1 MPFGYN
7 MNKVD
12 STKKEDFVEKKS
24 NSDKQEKDKSIKSK
38 PDNQFKVKS
47 YITDKTPNVSKKYKN
62 TTRDSTGSP
71 DMSFYHKPWHKLTPS
86 QRSAVSDMDSIM
98 DY

>member
-7 MNKVD
+7 MNKVHA
-12 STKKEDFVEKKS
+12 TKKEDLVEKKS
-24 NSDKQEKDKSIKSK
+24 NSDIPKTNKAAKS
-38 PDNQFKVKS
+38 DVGNRFKVKS
-47 YITDKTPNVSKKYKN
+47 YITDKNPKVSKKYKN
-62 TTRDSTGSP
+62 TSRDSTGSP
-71 DMSFYHKPWHKLTPS
+71 DMSFYHKPWHQLTPS

>member
-1 MPFGYN
+1 

-47 YITDKTPNVSKKYKN
+47 YITEKNPKVSKKYKN

>member
-1 MPFGYN
+1 MPFGLN

-12 STKKEDFVEKKS
+12 AINKDDFIEKKMI
-24 NSDKQEKDKSIKSK
+24 SDKPKTNKSIKSK

-47 YITDKTPNVSKKYKN
+47 YITDKNPKISKKYKN
-62 TTRDSTGSP
+62 TSRDSTGSP
-71 DMSFYHKPWHKLTPS
+71 DMSFYHKPWHLLTPS

>member
-7 MNKVD
+7 MNKVHA
-12 STKKEDFVEKKS
+12 TKKEDFIEKNQTMIYQKQIS
-24 NSDKQEKDKSIKSK
+24 QQNLTLVIGFGLNHIQKIRPPKYNSDKSDMS
-38 PDNQFKVKS
+38 
-47 YITDKTPNVSKKYKN
+47 
-62 TTRDSTGSP
+62 
-71 DMSFYHKPWHKLTPS
+71 DMSFYHKPWHQLTPA

>member
-12 STKKEDFVEKKS
+12 ETKKEDLVEKKMIIDKPKTNKS
-24 NSDKQEKDKSIKSK
+24 AKSDVGNK
-38 PDNQFKVKS
+38 FRVKS
-47 YITDKTPNVSKKYKN
+47 YTKDKNPKKYK
-62 TTRDSTGSP
+62 TSSRSDSMSP
-71 DMSFYHKPWHKLTPS
+71 DMSWYHKPWHLLTPS
-86 QRSAVSDMDSIM
+86 QRSARSDMDSIM

>member
-1 MPFGYN
+1 MPFGLN

-12 STKKEDFVEKKS
+12 AINKDDFKEKKMI
-24 NSDKQEKDKSIKSK
+24 SDKPKTNKSAKS
-38 PDNQFKVKS
+38 DVGNRFKVKS
-47 YITDKTPNVSKKYKN
+47 YITDKNPKVSKKYKN
-62 TTRDSTGSP
+62 TSRDSTGSP
-71 DMSFYHKPWHKLTPS
+71 DMSFYHKPWHQLTSS